1 MKVFVNDKLIETN
14 KQYTI
19 LQLCSS
25 IGIEIPRFCYHS
37 KLTIAANCR
46 MCLIQV
52 EDSIKPI
59 ASCAMGLMEGMRIHT
74 NTSLVKKIRESVLEF
89 LLINHPL
96 DCPIC
101 DQGGECDLQDQ
112 TLIFGSDR
120 GRFYEK
126 KRAVKDFQ
134 AGFLIKTFMTRCIHC
149 TRCIRF
155 NSEIEKNS
163 TLGAL
168 GRGQSMKISNY
179 ISNILTSPL
188 SGNLID
194 ICPVGALTS
203 KPYAFTARPWELRTV
218 FSVDVSDEFFSQIRI
233 DSRGQEIMRIIPSNL
248 DSTNTDWLSDKARF
262 MFDGLT
268 YQRILKPLSF
278 SEVKKWKDVLVLLS
292 CLILKHSML
301 FSRQK
306 NIFLDKKRIELEL
319 LFHRKRMALFLYKT
333 IEILSIYSKLEKN
346 YLAKAKKNILLYK
359 TSGLTE
365 NVLFF
370 NKVLT
375 INKSKVFTIGIFF
388 TQETLRLSFLNRCY
402 HAFLRG
408 KIIPLC
414 KKEDYSSNFANFIFF
429 SRKDNYVFF

>member
-1 MKVFVNDKLIETN
+1 
-14 KQYTI
+14 
-19 LQLCSS
+19 
-25 IGIEIPRFCYHS
+25 
-37 KLTIAANCR
+37 
-46 MCLIQV
+46 
-52 EDSIKPI
+52 
-59 ASCAMGLMEGMRIHT
+59 
-74 NTSLVKKIRESVLEF
+74 
-89 LLINHPL
+89 
-96 DCPIC
+96 
-101 DQGGECDLQDQ
+101 
-112 TLIFGSDR
+112 
-120 GRFYEK
+120 
-126 KRAVKDFQ
+126 
-134 AGFLIKTFMTRCIHC
+134 
-149 TRCIRF
+149 
-155 NSEIEKNS
+155 
-163 TLGAL
+163 
-168 GRGQSMKISNY
+168 MKISNY

-278 SEVKKWKDVLVLLS
+278 NEVKKWKDALVLLS
-292 CLILKHSML
+292 CLTLKHSML

-319 LFHRKRMALFLYKT
+319 LFPRKRLALFPYKT
-333 IEILSIYSKLEKN
+333 IEILSIYGKLEKN
-346 YLAKAKKNILLYK
+346 YLAKTKKNILLYK
-359 TSGLTE
+359 VSGLTE

-375 INKSKVFTIGIFF
+375 INKSKVFTIGVFF

-402 HAFLRG
+402 HTFLCG
-408 KIIPLC
+408 KIIPLY
-414 KKEDYSSNFANFIFF
+414 KKQDYFSNFASFIFF